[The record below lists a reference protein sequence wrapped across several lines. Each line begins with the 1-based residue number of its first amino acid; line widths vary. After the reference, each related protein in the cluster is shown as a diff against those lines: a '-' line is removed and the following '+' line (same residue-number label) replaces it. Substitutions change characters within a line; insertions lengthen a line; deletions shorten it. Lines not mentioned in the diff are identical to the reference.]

1 MKYALEYFCIACT
14 SVRLDEKRANNSPP
28 LAREDG
34 LVEDGAVGAEE
45 GDPAR
50 AVALVQADVVP
61 LAAHVRIGVVTWR
74 AEGAIT
80 SIFKHVQVSFVIILI
95 SFVKEIRKK
104 PMLIRLGTNL
114 VPSGRI

>member
-1 MKYALEYFCIACT
+1 MHLSTYAY
-14 SVRLDEKRANNSPP
+14 VRFDEKRANNSPP

-80 SIFKHVQVSFVIILI
+80 SIFKHSYIVQVSFIII
-95 SFVKEIRKK
+95 
-104 PMLIRLGTNL
+104 
-114 VPSGRI
+114 